1 LKNIG
6 NREGRE
12 GEGGND
18 GDGADVIH
26 ATSNLILTN
35 HRRFSEWFEIR

>member
-18 GDGADVIH
+18 GADVIL
-26 ATSNLILTN
+26 ATSNSILTN
-35 HRRFSEWFEIR
+35 YRRFSEWFEIR